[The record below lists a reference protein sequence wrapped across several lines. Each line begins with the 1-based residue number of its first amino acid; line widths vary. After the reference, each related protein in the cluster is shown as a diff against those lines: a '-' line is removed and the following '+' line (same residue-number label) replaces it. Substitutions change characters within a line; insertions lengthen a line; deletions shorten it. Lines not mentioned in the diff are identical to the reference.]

1 MIYLLE
7 SSVFNSND
15 YGDRSKGMELADGQT
30 ELGSKY
36 YLKKC
41 QNPSAVLVCC
51 NERIRKV
58 A

>member
-1 MIYLLE
+1 MIYLLG
-7 SSVFNSND
+7 SSVFYSND

-51 NERIRKV
+51 NGLE
-58 A
+58 